1 MNDVKRWHTPP
12 NNLFRRVVS
21 DDRIDDQPVER
32 GDRVVMLY
40 PSANRDAAVFDDAF
54 TFDIRRSPNRHVS
67 FGFGTHLC
75 IGTHVARATLA
86 SVFGQLSSQV
96 TDLHAVTEPRFE
108 RNIFARA
115 VESFDLG
122 FTLR

>member
-1 MNDVKRWHTPP
+1 
-12 NNLFRRVVS
+12 
-21 DDRIDDQPVER
+21 
-32 GDRVVMLY
+32 MLY
-40 PSANRDAAVFDDAF
+40 PSANRDADVFDDPF
-54 TFDIRRSPNRHVS
+54 TFDISRSPNRHVS

-86 SVFGQLSSQV
+86 SVFAQLSRRV
-96 TDLHAVTEPRFE
+96 TDLHVVTEPKVE

-122 FTLR
+122 FRQR